1 MDGSIKM
8 NERAITMPFS
18 IDNSGG
24 IGYTESL
31 EKIWQDR
38 VLLAVMT
45 NLGDRVMRPN
55 FGGTVGA
62 SLFEN
67 INDAIAL
74 IRQSVQIT
82 FGKWLQQLSLISVV
96 GVVGS
101 DSYLTIQIFYNLK
114 NSSQE
119 QSVTI
124 KTAILSRSGDII
136 LEVPNG

>member
-1 MDGSIKM
+1 M